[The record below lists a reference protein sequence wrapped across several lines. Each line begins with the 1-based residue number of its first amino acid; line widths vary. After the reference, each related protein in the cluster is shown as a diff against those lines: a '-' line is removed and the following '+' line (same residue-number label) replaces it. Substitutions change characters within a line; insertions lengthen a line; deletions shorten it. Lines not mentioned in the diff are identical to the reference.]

1 MFFSS
6 VRDVLFQNFE
16 SYKPEVQ
23 ELICVAD
30 HLGSMMQYE
39 TPGFLPN
46 KRIHRGILKMLCKFE
61 VGVAG
66 RVSVVIIEC
75 CIFSIC
81 KLILC
86 SASFKSDRKFKIII
100 IQHFLDLAGHWK
112 SGSPRLFDVVHYF
125 PVNTLLS
132 CFSFPDFKTE
142 YLALID
148 LLFLL
153 LVPLFCLT
161 SAMGLATLEVMQ
173 AVQRT
178 WANSKVRMNGK
189 TRLMQWRDMFDIAVK
204 WRR

>member
-66 RVSVVIIEC
+66 QVSGVIIEC
-75 CIFSIC
+75 CIFSIY
-81 KLILC
+81 KLIFMLC
-86 SASFKSDRKFKIII
+86 FFQIR
-100 IQHFLDLAGHWK
+100 
-112 SGSPRLFDVVHYF
+112 
-125 PVNTLLS
+125 
-132 CFSFPDFKTE
+132 
-142 YLALID
+142 
-148 LLFLL
+148 
-153 LVPLFCLT
+153 
-161 SAMGLATLEVMQ
+161 
-173 AVQRT
+173 
-178 WANSKVRMNGK
+178 
-189 TRLMQWRDMFDIAVK
+189 
-204 WRR
+204 